1 MTHAMK
7 AAAAAA
13 ALALGLVLTATGA
26 AQAETPNYPTG
37 SSAHVTV
44 ERTAGDVTVQQRRHA
59 RTTDPRS
66 GGRNHQQ
73 RQPHQGRPCAGCAG

>member
-1 MTHAMK
+1 MTHATK
-7 AAAAAA
+7 AAAAA

-26 AQAETPNYPTG
+26 ARAETPRHTTG

-44 ERTAGDVTVQQRRHA
+44 ERTAGSLTAQERRHA
-59 RTTDPRS
+59 RTPDPRS

-73 RQPHQGRPCAGCAG
+73 RPPHQGRPCAGCAG

>member
-1 MTHAMK
+1 MK

-13 ALALGLVLTATGA
+13 TLALGLALTATGP
-26 AQAETPNYPTG
+26 AQADTRHAPTG
-37 SSAHVTV
+37 SPAHVTV
-44 ERTAGDVTVQQRRHA
+44 ERAAGDLTAQERRHA

-73 RQPHQGRPCAGCAG
+73 RPPHQGTICAGCAG